1 MGSFG
6 GPKLALLGGKIRS
19 VSSGG
24 MEKSLLGMGMGYGP
38 GQLDQWVGRH
48 WLEWHPQVGR
58 LGCLIR
64 QGVWGSREGQRMG
77 PRCCCYSCDGLRSRA
92 QGCWGR

>member
-1 MGSFG
+1 MGNILFLICANCAREASSGKTVGSFG

-38 GQLDQWVGRH
+38 
-48 WLEWHPQVGR
+48 
-58 LGCLIR
+58 C
-64 QGVWGSREGQRMG
+64 GVS
-77 PRCCCYSCDGLRSRA
+77 
-92 QGCWGR
+92 